1 MDDAGHVET
10 IGAQG
15 VSRLPNSL
23 LMDLRATMPSP
34 THTSSLP
41 TFTSEEVLAEALTYF
56 HGDDLAATTWLNKYA
71 LRNADGKLV
80 EGSPADMHRRMAKE
94 FARIET
100 RYAPLPAEKR
110 AQLSAYGQRRPALD
124 EKRIFQLFD
133 GFRDV
138 VPQGSVMASLGDPYR
153 LASLSNCVVIPAPL
167 DSYGGIFHNDQQLAQ
182 LFKRRCGVGFDLSTL
197 RPTGAR

>member
-1 MDDAGHVET
+1 MDDAGHVEA

-71 LRNADGKLV
+71 LRNADGRLV
-80 EGSPADMHRRMAKE
+80 ERNPADMHRRMAKE

-100 RYAPLPAEKR
+100 RYAPLPSSPPTVSGAPHWTRSASSSSSTASAMWCRR
-110 AQLSAYGQRRPALD
+110 A
-124 EKRIFQLFD
+124 
-133 GFRDV
+133 V
-138 VPQGSVMASLGDPYR
+138 
-153 LASLSNCVVIPAPL
+153 
-167 DSYGGIFHNDQQLAQ
+167 
-182 LFKRRCGVGFDLSTL
+182 
-197 RPTGAR
+197 